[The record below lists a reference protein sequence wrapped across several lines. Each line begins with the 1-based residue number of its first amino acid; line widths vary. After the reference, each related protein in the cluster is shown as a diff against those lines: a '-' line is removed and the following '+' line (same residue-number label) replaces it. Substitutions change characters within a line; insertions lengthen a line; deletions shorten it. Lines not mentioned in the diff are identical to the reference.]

1 MRFPHKPGTNTHCS
15 LFIISKMTRSRHDMN
30 MLSRLEQAR
39 IHTYTG
45 IYKYTKNIGHTE
57 IACVT
62 LRVTANTQVRT
73 RRDTQA

>member
-1 MRFPHKPGTNTHCS
+1 
-15 LFIISKMTRSRHDMN
+15 MN

-45 IYKYTKNIGHTE
+45 TYKYTKNIGHTE

-62 LRVTANTQVRT
+62 LRVTANTQVHT